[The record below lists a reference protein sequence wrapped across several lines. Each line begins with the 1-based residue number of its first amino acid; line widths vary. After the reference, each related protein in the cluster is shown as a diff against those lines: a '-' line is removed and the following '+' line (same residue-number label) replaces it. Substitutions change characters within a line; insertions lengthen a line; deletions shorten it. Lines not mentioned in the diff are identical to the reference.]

1 MLFKENTENSNVTFC
16 IKNPTVKYE
25 FQLHQDNNPL
35 EIETLEKVTVTCHR
49 GDYIITGVIGEHW
62 VFNQK
67 KFKTTYIP
75 VINNINKGEAWAN
88 PDSKIKIVNLNKD
101 NKNGELSLPWGPNG
115 TKKEVKYT
123 KEDVL
128 IWDEDGYWYPCKKSV
143 FENTY
148 LISQSK
154 TELEEQFQNLLKL
167 TNNNDNLETQDVS
180 SNSETRLNVNEINN
194 LMPLSTNTTIYNS
207 QIPKNLN

>member
-49 GDYIITGVIGEHW
+49 GDYIITAVIGEHW
-62 VFNQK
+62 VVNQK
-67 KFKTTYIP
+67 KIKTTYIP
-75 VINNINKGEAWAN
+75 VINNISKGEPWAN

-101 NKNGELSLPWGPNG
+101 NKSGELSLPWGPNG
-115 TKKEVKYT
+115 TKKEVQYT

-167 TNNNDNLETQDVS
+167 TNNDDNLETQDVS

-207 QIPKNLN
+207 QTPKNLN

>member
-1 MLFKENTENSNVTFC
+1 M
-16 IKNPTVKYE
+16 
-25 FQLHQDNNPL
+25 DNFYAYIPL
-35 EIETLEKVTVTCHR
+35 ILK
-49 GDYIITGVIGEHW
+49 YIIILHYFRKDSKQVL
-62 VFNQK
+62 NQK

-75 VINNINKGEAWAN
+75 VINNISKGEAWAN

-101 NKNGELSLPWGPNG
+101 NKSGELSLPWGPNG
-115 TKKEVKYT
+115 TKKEVQYT

-194 LMPLSTNTTIYNS
+194 LMSLSTNTTIYNS